1 MLTLIWHLSSFA
13 NDLLQRYAPTNRL
26 IWFLRRRENLRYGVP
41 AMLLSIPYL
50 LIARGALA
58 LIEMGAPEWLYLVFI
73 LCIWNAIKF
82 LVWGPISL
90 TVLGKARLREARELK
105 RMAQE
110 TAARE
115 CGAEPATSR
124 R

>member
-1 MLTLIWHLSSFA
+1 M
-13 NDLLQRYAPTNRL
+13 Y
-26 IWFLRRRENLRYGVP
+26 RRCC
-41 AMLLSIPYL
+41 
-50 LIARGALA
+50 ARGALA
-58 LIEMGAPEWLYLVFI
+58 LIEVSAPEWLYLVFI

-110 TAARE
+110 TVIDE

>member
-26 IWFLRRRENLRYGVP
+26 IWFLHRRENLRYGVP

-58 LIEMGAPEWLYLVFI
+58 LIEVSAPEWLYLVFI

-110 TAARE
+110 TVIDE

>member
-1 MLTLIWHLSSFA
+1 MLTIIWHLSSFA

-26 IWFLRRRENLRYGVP
+26 IWFLHRRENLRYGVP

-58 LIEMGAPEWLYLVFI
+58 LIEVSAPEWLYLVFI

-110 TAARE
+110 TV
-115 CGAEPATSR
+115 G
-124 R
+124 

>member
-1 MLTLIWHLSSFA
+1 MLALIWHLSSFA

-26 IWFLRRRENLRYGVP
+26 IWFLRRRENLRYGVL
-41 AMLLSIPYL
+41 AMLFSVPYL

-58 LIEMGAPEWLYLVFI
+58 LIGVGAPEWLYLVFI

-90 TVLGKARLREARELK
+90 LFLTKARFREAERFNASPT
-105 RMAQE
+105 RQPSQDQR
-110 TAARE
+110 T
-115 CGAEPATSR
+115 G
-124 R
+124 

>member
-26 IWFLRRRENLRYGVP
+26 IWFLRRRENFRYGVP

-58 LIEMGAPEWLYLVFI
+58 LIEVGAPEWLYLVFI

-82 LVWGPISL
+82 LVWGPVSL
-90 TVLGKARLREARELK
+90 LYLAKARFREAK
-105 RMAQE
+105 RVSA
-110 TAARE
+110 
-115 CGAEPATSR
+115 SR
-124 R
+124 TRQPSQDQRTG